1 MRPPNGSLAQV
12 AALLRLSRATNDGL
26 ARIVAPLQLS
36 HALRDAPASK
46 TPPYRGPT
54 RNRGEV
60 EDGPQYLNK
69 SPLMFICKGHTIDNV
84 EAGAGNPVCSA
95 RLA

>member
-12 AALLRLSRATNDGL
+12 AALLRLPQATNDGL

-60 EDGPQYLNK
+60 EDEPQHLNK

>member
-54 RNRGEV
+54 RNHGEV
-60 EDGPQYLNK
+60 EDGPQHLNK
-69 SPLMFICKGHTIDNV
+69 SPLMFTCKGHIINDV
-84 EAGAGNPVCSA
+84 EAGASNPVCSA